1 MFSRKHIIS
10 AILQS
15 LCINIPLVL
24 SQVSINPSATNCI
37 GAPCMYVDDC
47 RDSSGLCGDGIDHC
61 NDMSQ
66 WVPLCGGSANLEKPS
81 FDYEPSPS
89 TTTTYQTTPKMPV
102 MMPTIMTSP
111 QEEPSTMSSETS
123 TQTTSTVEQ
132 PSSSSSIIESA
143 EGTTTSAPPSTAWK
157 AWVGGGNKN
166 DGNEE
171 NSSPTKSSTN
181 ETDWFNNVADSWGER
196 FNSTEG
202 DDEDDENES
211 FFDKIDFW
219 NNNAAAQED
228 YASSLKG
235 MLILSSTVMIMIGY
249 LV

>member
-1 MFSRKHIIS
+1 M
-10 AILQS
+10 
-15 LCINIPLVL
+15 
-24 SQVSINPSATNCI
+24 
-37 GAPCMYVDDC
+37 GAPCMYIDDC
-47 RDSSGLCGDGIDHC
+47 RDSTGLCGDGIDHC
-61 NDMSQ
+61 NEQSQ

-81 FDYEPSPS
+81 LFEPSPS

-111 QEEPSTMSSETS
+111 QGEPS
-123 TQTTSTVEQ
+123 TQTTTTVEQ
-132 PSSSSSIIESA
+132 PSSSSSSIIESA
-143 EGTTTSAPPSTAWK
+143 EGTTTSAPPSTAWS

-171 NSSPTKSSTN
+171 ENSPTKSSSTN

-202 DDEDDENES
+202 DEDEDES

-228 YASSLKG
+228 YSSSLKG
-235 MLILSSTVMIMIGY
+235 MLLLSSIMMIMIGY

>member
-1 MFSRKHIIS
+1 MKKHIIS
-10 AILQS
+10 AILHWS
-15 LCINIPLVL
+15 LCINLLPLIS
-24 SQVSINPSATNCI
+24 SQVLNPSASNCL
-37 GAPCMYVDDC
+37 GAPCMYRGDC
-47 RDSSGLCGDGIDHC
+47 RDRSGLCGDGIDHC
-61 NDMSQ
+61 NEMSQ
-66 WVPLCGGSANLEKPS
+66 WLPLCGGSANLEKPS
-81 FDYEPSPS
+81 LFEPSPS
-89 TTTTYQTTPKMPV
+89 STTTYQTTPKMPV

-111 QEEPSTMSSETS
+111 QEEPSTMSSGTS
-123 TQTTSTVEQ
+123 TQTTTLVEQ
-132 PSSSSSIIESA
+132 PSSIIESA

-171 NSSPTKSSTN
+171 ENSPTKSSTN

-202 DDEDDENES
+202 DDEDDEDEDES

-219 NNNAAAQED
+219 NNNAAAQEE
-228 YASSLKG
+228 YAFSLNG
-235 MLILSSTVMIMIGY
+235 MLILSSIMMIMIGY

>member
-1 MFSRKHIIS
+1 
-10 AILQS
+10 
-15 LCINIPLVL
+15 
-24 SQVSINPSATNCI
+24 
-37 GAPCMYVDDC
+37 MYVDDC

-81 FDYEPSPS
+81 LFEPSPS

-111 QEEPSTMSSETS
+111 QEEPSTMSSGTS

-132 PSSSSSIIESA
+132 PSSSSSSSIIKSA
-143 EGTTTSAPPSTAWK
+143 EGTTSAPPSTAWN
-157 AWVGGGNKN
+157 AWVGNKN

-171 NSSPTKSSTN
+171 ENSPTKSSTN

-202 DDEDDENES
+202 DDEDGEDES

-228 YASSLKG
+228 YASSLNG
-235 MLILSSTVMIMIGY
+235 MLILSSIMMIMIGY